1 MLQRL
6 ILGYLCGSDK
16 DIGSHLFSKCFHTI
30 AIFISRN
37 MALGLLISFK
47 DGETEAERGNLC
59 LNEGYIPLYTVKIA
73 PLDQDIK
80 SMI

>member
-1 MLQRL
+1 ML
-6 ILGYLCGSDK
+6 ILGYLWGSDK
-16 DIGSHLFSKCFHTI
+16 DIGSQLCSKCFHTI

-37 MALGLLISFK
+37 MALGLLISSFK
-47 DGETEAERGNLC
+47 DGETEAERWNLC

>member
-1 MLQRL
+1 
-6 ILGYLCGSDK
+6 
-16 DIGSHLFSKCFHTI
+16 
-30 AIFISRN
+30 